1 MKKAAAFITGM
12 ILISV
17 LVSSAGAAGAGQ
29 AFIDGVSQDAE
40 SGNLNVLCAL
50 PGETGAADSFE
61 VTLDETTLPVLSVS
75 TADEAGVAKTF
86 YCMVDVSGSMKG
98 RMDQAKD
105 VLTAISAD
113 LDADE
118 GDNMVIAAFGNGIT
132 ETGFLTDPEEI
143 AAAVADLEY
152 TSEDTDLYSAVI
164 HGIEFLEGQS
174 QVNEQAALVI
184 ISDGCDD
191 QAYGSSYEEACEA
204 VENADLPVYTAAI
217 ILSEEDYDAA
227 LDLGSFAKQSAGGSY
242 FPKSSE
248 TDSGPADMTAA
259 EIGSEIA
266 AEMNSF
272 LYVRADLSG
281 VTKSD
286 SGAYTLSVTFSGDSG
301 YVYTDSRE
309 ISAGELGLA
318 EGEADSESEPDEAD
332 TDPEPGFLE
341 TYGTL
346 LLVIVILIAAGIII
360 IAVVLI
366 ARMKK
371 SRKEEKEKRKKQEE
385 QKRLEREERE
395 RAEQTE
401 RELAEQRERERLE
414 QEEIARQE
422 KEAFEALP
430 RFPVRLVALGVKQ
443 KEYTLELVQG
453 CEMTIGR
460 NDKAMIVLDPQDRQ
474 LSSVHFMMFWD
485 NGTVYVRDAGSTNGT
500 FRNGVALGGRRTIVR
515 PGDMLRAGSY
525 DYRVMMQEV

>member
-1 MKKAAAFITGM
+1 MKKAVAFLAGM

-17 LVSSAGAAGAGQ
+17 LGGSAGAAGAGQ
-29 AFIDGVSQDAE
+29 SFIDSVSQDGE

-50 PGETGAADSFE
+50 PGETGAADSFA
-61 VTLDETTLPVLSVS
+61 VTLDETSLPVLSVS
-75 TADEAGVAKTF
+75 TADEAGVAKTY

-98 RMDQAKD
+98 RMDQAKE

-132 ETGFLTDPEEI
+132 ETGFLTGAEEI

-152 TSEDTDLYSAVI
+152 TNEDTDLYSAVI
-164 HGIEFLEGQS
+164 HGIEFLQGQS

-242 FPKSSE
+242 FPKSSD

-259 EIGSEIA
+259 EIGAEIA
-266 AEMNSF
+266 AEMDSF
-272 LYVRADLSG
+272 LYVQADLSG
-281 VTKSD
+281 ATRSD

-309 ISAGELGLA
+309 ISSGELSLA
-318 EGEADSESEPDEAD
+318 ESEPDD
-332 TDPEPGFLE
+332 PDPDPDPEPGFLE

-371 SRKEEKEKRKKQEE
+371 SRKEEKEKRKQQEE
-385 QKRLEREERE
+385 QKRLEQEERE

-430 RFPVRLVALGVKQ
+430 RFPVRLIALGVKQ

-460 NDKAMIVLDPQDRQ
+460 NDKAMIALDPQDRQ
-474 LSSVHFMMFWD
+474 LSSVHFMMYWD
-485 NGTVYVRDAGSTNGT
+485 NGNVYVRDAGSTNGT
-500 FRNGVALGGRRTIVR
+500 FRNGVALGSRRTIVR
-515 PGDMLRAGSY
+515 QGDTLRAGSY
-525 DYRVMMQEV
+525 EYRVIMQEV